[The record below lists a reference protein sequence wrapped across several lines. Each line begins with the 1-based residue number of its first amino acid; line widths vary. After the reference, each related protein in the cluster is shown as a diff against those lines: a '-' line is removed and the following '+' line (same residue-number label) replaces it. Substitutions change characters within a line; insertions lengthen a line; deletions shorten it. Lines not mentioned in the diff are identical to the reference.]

1 MAGPD
6 RTTKERRRH
15 PRWRLRLPVRV
26 QGRDA
31 DGSVFE
37 EMTSCTDASAGGAS
51 IRLAH
56 PVRQGQ
62 ALLLSLPLPAQ
73 FRQYDVTS
81 QSYRVYALVRSATPS
96 PGEPPRVGLLFY
108 GRHPPQGAES
118 LPGGLFLI
126 DGDPRPASSTAAIT
140 VLLRLPAE
148 QAPGGVEQEERA
160 AVESVGE
167 RGARVKVGRLP
178 LMRGAVLRLE
188 EIGGEFATSAEVEQ
202 LRIGAD
208 GEPRVDLVFLDAP
221 PPERWGPP
229 RGEP

>member
-1 MAGPD
+1 M
-6 RTTKERRRH
+6 
-15 PRWRLRLPVRV
+15 RV
-26 QGRDA
+26 QGREP

-51 IRLAH
+51 IRLAR

-62 ALLLSLPLPAQ
+62 ALLLSLPLPSQ

-81 QSYRVYALVRSATPS
+81 QSYRVYALVRSVTPS
-96 PGEPPRVGLLFY
+96 AKEPPRVGLLFY
-108 GRHPPQGAES
+108 GRHPPQGAEV

-126 DGDPRPASSTAAIT
+126 EGDPRPASTGTGIA

-160 AVESVGE
+160 PVESVGE
-167 RGARVKVGRLP
+167 RGARVRVGRLP

-188 EIGGEFATSAEVEQ
+188 EIGGDFATAAEVEQ
-202 LRIGAD
+202 LRIGED